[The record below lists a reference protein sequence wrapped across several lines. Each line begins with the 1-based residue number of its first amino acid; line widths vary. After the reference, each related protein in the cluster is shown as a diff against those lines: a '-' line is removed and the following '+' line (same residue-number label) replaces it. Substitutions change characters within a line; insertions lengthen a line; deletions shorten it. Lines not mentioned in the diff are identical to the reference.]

1 MGCMNMSFQKRTLAW
16 GLFGL
21 VAIVGA
27 ALAAEPI
34 FVTPPDGKTSTVPE
48 RPADPLANLPLAKTY
63 PDGQT
68 RQSEQPPTGSLPV
81 FVAPPPAPVTQGA
94 PPKPLA
100 PATPSAEVTR
110 PEPAQALRESVE
122 KRPPERAPVVVERA
136 VFITQDAGKEESEA
150 DAGEPIVDIR
160 FGLGLKPLKVK
171 TGLPPEIGILQTA
184 LAKTVDNT
192 ELFPEQ
198 EALRALCADAEKIG
212 DLTNELGR
220 TPLIEVTTHFTLW
233 RDAMEQL
240 SRSVAAY
247 QQQCVKPSAASVKSF
262 QRVLD
267 DFAALLTT
275 R

>member
-1 MGCMNMSFQKRTLAW
+1 MSFQNRTLAW
-16 GLFGL
+16 SLLGL

-34 FVTPPDGKTSTVPE
+34 FVTPPDAKTSAAPE
-48 RPADPLANLPLAKTY
+48 RSADPLADLPLAKTY

-68 RQSEQPPTGSLPV
+68 SQPEPPATKPLPV
-81 FVAPPPAPVTQGA
+81 FVAPPPAPAKREVA
-94 PPKPLA
+94 PPKARPVEPAPEPPREGTEAKPSEPA
-100 PATPSAEVTR
+100 PAAAEQAEPVTGN
-110 PEPAQALRESVE
+110 
-122 KRPPERAPVVVERA
+122 
-136 VFITQDAGKEESEA
+136 AGKGNREV
-150 DAGEPIVDIR
+150 GEPVVDIR

-184 LAKTVDNT
+184 LAKTVDRT
-192 ELFPEQ
+192 ELLPEQ

-212 DLTNELGR
+212 ELTSELGR

-262 QRVLD
+262 RRVLD
-267 DFAALLTT
+267 DFDALLKT